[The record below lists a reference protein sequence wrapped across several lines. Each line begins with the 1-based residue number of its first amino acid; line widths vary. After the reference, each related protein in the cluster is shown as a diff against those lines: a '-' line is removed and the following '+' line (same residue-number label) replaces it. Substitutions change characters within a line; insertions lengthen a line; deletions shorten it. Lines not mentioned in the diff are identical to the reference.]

1 MAVGNRV
8 ELRGGLLAP
17 GPLGGPVRGVDQAE
31 RRVLDGLGG
40 RVVAQVG
47 GEEGVHTGGAYGVE
61 EAVAGAAAHRDPAHE
76 GVRVAGQP
84 DALRGG
90 GQPCGGAG
98 GEVAEGL
105 GVVELA
111 DPAETPAAAGV
122 GGIRHEGAGGAQ
134 VEGAGEGVGDAGVGG
149 VGVGVRDVQGDVLL
163 DQVVHDPAL
172 EGGGGDRRRAAQV
185 ERVVGDDQLGAEG
198 PGLLGDLPHRVDGEE
213 DAVHLRLRVAADGAD
228 RVPSFGPLG
237 GPEGVELGDDF
248 RQTGHGGKATCPRY
262 SAVPGGE
269 YRPEHR
275 GRAPRR
281 SAVSP
286 LGGPRVAVD
295 AGDGPTVG
303 ARAAHSPPLPQAITD
318 ITTLMCEV
326 RWLLLFGRKYE
337 T

>member
-1 MAVGNRV
+1 M
-8 ELRGGLLAP
+8 
-17 GPLGGPVRGVDQAE
+17 
-31 RRVLDGLGG
+31 
-40 RVVAQVG
+40 VAQVG
-47 GEEGVHTGGAYGVE
+47 GEEGVRTCGAYGVE
-61 EAVAGAAAHRDPAHE
+61 EAVAGAAAHGDPAHE

-90 GQPCGGAG
+90 GQSGGGAG

-111 DPAETPAAAGV
+111 DPAEAPAAAGV
-122 GGIRHEGAGGAQ
+122 GGIRDEGAGDAQ

-172 EGGGGDRRRAAQV
+172 EGRGGHRRRAAQV

-198 PGLLGDLPHRVDGEE
+198 AGLLGDLPHRVDGEE

-269 YRPEHR
+269 YRPEQRGRHR
-275 GRAPRR
+275 GGPPSRR
-281 SAVSP
+281 SVT
-286 LGGPRVAVD
+286 LGPPCTPVTSRP
-295 AGDGPTVG
+295 AGS
-303 ARAAHSPPLPQAITD
+303 RAAHSPPLSQSITD

-326 RWLLLFGRKYE
+326 RWLLLFGRRYE